1 MKNDLIHRQNHMV
14 GRIFVSFSW
23 RYSKTHAFRM
33 LADLKLF
40 VWKKWMWMYSFMGSN
55 IIELIG
61 CELNIT
67 SETKFKAIY

>member
-1 MKNDLIHRQNHMV
+1 MV
-14 GRIFVSFSW
+14 GRIFVTFSR
-23 RYSKTHAFRM
+23 RYSKTDALRM
-33 LADLKLF
+33 LAGLKLF
-40 VWKKWMWMYSFMGSN
+40 VWKNWMRMYSFMGSN